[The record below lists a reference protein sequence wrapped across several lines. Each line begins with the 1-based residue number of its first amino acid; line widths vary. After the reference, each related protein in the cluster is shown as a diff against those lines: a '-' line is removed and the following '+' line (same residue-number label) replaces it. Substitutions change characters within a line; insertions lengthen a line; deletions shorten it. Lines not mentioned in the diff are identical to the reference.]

1 MKKKLILVAAPPASG
16 KNAVT
21 GRLAQ
26 ALGHAAVFDKDD
38 LCPLVSRAFDLTGNE
53 RDMDG
58 IFYREKLRD
67 AEYGTL
73 FRLALSALAFEENVI
88 VNAPLGK
95 EIRDETFMAGLKKD
109 AAEKGAALYVVWLL
123 SSPALC
129 RERMAK
135 RGAERDRKKL
145 ADFESYAKTVRYDP
159 PFALAEAG
167 AVDRLIL
174 FDTASPEASERSLRN
189 TLTIIMKETGE

>member
-21 GRLAQ
+21 AKIAEG
-26 ALGHAAVFDKDD
+26 LGHAAVFDKDD
-38 LCPLVSRAFDLTGNE
+38 LCPLVSRVFDATGNE

-58 IFYREKLRD
+58 AFYREHIRD

-73 FRLALSALAFEENVI
+73 FRLALSALTFEDCVI

-95 EIRDETFMAGLKKD
+95 EIRDTAFMTGLKAD
-109 AAEKGAALYVVWLL
+109 ARERGAALYVVWLL

-135 RGAERDRKKL
+135 RGAERDVKKL

-159 PFALAEAG
+159 PLALAEAN

-174 FDTASPEASERSLRN
+174 FGTASPEAFEKSLKN
-189 TLTIIMKETGE
+189 TLEILKEAGD